1 MEEQITETGTDG
13 LAAPSAD
20 ELRAVEEISEEA
32 LADAENST
40 ETGDITDSL
49 GLYLRESGRHALLTA
64 EEEVELAAA
73 AAAGSEAAR
82 NRMIEANLR
91 LSVSIAKRYVNR
103 GLPLSDL
110 IQEGNL
116 GLMRAVQKFDPHL
129 GFKFSTYATWWI
141 RQSITRAIADQSR
154 TIRLPVHMH
163 KTLNRYRTALQ
174 RLRYRTRS
182 FAFAADL

>member
-13 LAAPSAD
+13 LTAPNAD

-110 IQEGNL
+110 IQEGIS
-116 GLMRAVQKFDPHL
+116 V
-129 GFKFSTYATWWI
+129 
-141 RQSITRAIADQSR
+141 
-154 TIRLPVHMH
+154 
-163 KTLNRYRTALQ
+163 
-174 RLRYRTRS
+174 
-182 FAFAADL
+182 

>member
-1 MEEQITETGTDG
+1 MEEQITATGTDG
-13 LAAPSAD
+13 LTAPSAD

-32 LADAENST
+32 LADAENAA

-129 GFKFSTYATWWI
+129 GLKFSTYTTL
-141 RQSITRAIADQSR
+141 TRAVQSGF
-154 TIRLPVHMH
+154 
-163 KTLNRYRTALQ
+163 RYICMKR
-174 RLRYRTRS
+174 
-182 FAFAADL
+182 

>member
-13 LAAPSAD
+13 LTAPSAD

-32 LADAENST
+32 LADTENAA

-64 EEEVELAAA
+64 QEEVELAAA
-73 AAAGSEAAR
+73 AAAGSETAR

-141 RQSITRAIADQSR
+141 RTYA
-154 TIRLPVHMH
+154 
-163 KTLNRYRTALQ
+163 
-174 RLRYRTRS
+174 
-182 FAFAADL
+182 